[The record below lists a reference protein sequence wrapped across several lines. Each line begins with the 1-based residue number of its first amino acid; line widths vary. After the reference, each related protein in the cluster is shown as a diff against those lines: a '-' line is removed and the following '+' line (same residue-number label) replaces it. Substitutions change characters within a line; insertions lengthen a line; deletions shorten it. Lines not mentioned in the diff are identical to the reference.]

1 MERQMSTPRHIL
13 VVEDDDRGRNA
24 VRNTLKTRG
33 YMVSSV
39 PDAAS
44 MRALIDAET
53 GVDAVV
59 LDASHLGESG
69 ASLALYAKAHRLPV
83 VMMSGTTSAMVFAE
97 QHGLQLLRRPFRP
110 KQLDA
115 ALSKVMGSGL
125 YGRGAA

>member
-1 MERQMSTPRHIL
+1 MSKPKHIL
-13 VVEDDDRGRNA
+13 VVEDNDVRRNA
-24 VRNTLKTRG
+24 VTNTLKTRG
-33 YMVSSV
+33 YVVSSV

-44 MRALIDAET
+44 MRALIDTET
-53 GVDAVV
+53 GFDAVV

-69 ASLALYAKAHRLPV
+69 TSLALYAKAHRLPV

-115 ALSKVMGSGL
+115 ALSKVMGSSI
-125 YGRGAA
+125 YGRASA